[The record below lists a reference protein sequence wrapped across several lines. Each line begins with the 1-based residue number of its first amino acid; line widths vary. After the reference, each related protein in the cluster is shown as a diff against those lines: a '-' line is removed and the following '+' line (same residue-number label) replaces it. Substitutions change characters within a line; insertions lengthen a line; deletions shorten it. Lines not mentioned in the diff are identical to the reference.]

1 MNVSLTPKLS
11 SFVDKKVKSGFYHT
25 ASEVVREGLRLLE
38 EKDSLRQHRLKELRQ
53 EINLGLEQAYRG
65 ESKPMDVKNLIA
77 RVKKHK

>member
-1 MNVSLTPKLS
+1 
-11 SFVDKKVKSGFYHT
+11 
-25 ASEVVREGLRLLE
+25 LLE

-53 EINLGLEQAYRG
+53 EINLGLEQADRG